1 MPGFGKDVNAG
12 LSEGKDL
19 MKKQYFTA
27 DVDPKP
33 NKVQKRN
40 PEHEEQKCK
49 VPGNA
54 CFHFLEELKKS
65 NSGKNMREN
74 KQISQ

>member
-19 MKKQYFTA
+19 MESNIL
-27 DVDPKP
+27 P
-33 NKVQKRN
+33 NIVQKRN

-65 NSGKNMREN
+65 NLGKNMREN